1 MVMGQTTDRNLQIT
15 EHKDLEVS
23 LYAEDSLPVLWLLAC
38 MLMISG
44 EYHKDNFQQDAHC
57 QKLYWLFIANHII
70 TSYLFYTLASKTACY
85 YFIKRTETTL
95 TDVPFIIQI
104 KGRITEKKA
113 W

>member
-1 MVMGQTTDRNLQIT
+1 MVMGQTTDKKPQVT

-57 QKLYWLFIANHII
+57 QKLYWLFIANHKI
-70 TSYLFYTLASKTACY
+70 TSYLYYLLASQTACY

>member
-1 MVMGQTTDRNLQIT
+1 MVMGQTTDRKPQAT
-15 EHKDLEVS
+15 EHGDLAVS
-23 LYAEDSLPVLWLLAC
+23 LNVEDSLPALWLVAGK
-38 MLMISG
+38 LMISG
-44 EYHKDNFQQDAHC
+44 EYHKHIFHQRVHC
-57 QKLYWLFIANHII
+57 QKLCCLFIANHIL
-70 TSYLFYTLASKTACY
+70 TSNLFYLLASKTACY